1 MDQTGA
7 VERAEQRLKAALDA
21 LEAAIGRKL
30 AETESVSG
38 LKEEAQAL
46 AEDRALLACDLDKA
60 LGRANVLEQ
69 ANRQAIGRIDSAM
82 DTVRAVLER
91 RSV

>member
-7 VERAEQRLKAALDA
+7 VERAEQRLRMALEA
-21 LEAAIGRKL
+21 LEAAINRKL

-38 LKEEAQAL
+38 LKAEAEAL
-46 AEDRALLACDLDKA
+46 ADDRAMLAADLDKA
-60 LGRANVLEQ
+60 LGRASTLEE

-91 RSV
+91 RTV